1 VTFLWP
7 AAFGLYPV
15 VAVLAAAYIWRSRRS
30 ARQYV
35 RFSSLGLVAQ
45 AAAAGGPQWHR
56 HVPAGLYLGAISTV
70 ILSVA
75 RPVASV
81 PYPDD
86 QTSVMLCIDVSGS
99 MDMRDIEPTRLG
111 AAKRAAKQFIQA
123 LPPRAKVGLVS
134 FSDRATLVAVP
145 TTHHAALAGAIDR
158 LATQSATAIGD
169 GILAAVYA
177 LPGRERAPGG
187 GRSAA
192 PSAGQAPA
200 DPDQLPP
207 AAVVLLTDGENNTGT
222 SPADAAL
229 VARRL
234 RVKVYTVGIG
244 TTAAATEPLDE
255 QGLRDIAATTGGAY
269 YRATSAPEL
278 VRVYR
283 TLGRA
288 VAWPW
293 RPTEVS
299 GPASLAAAVLL
310 LVALLSSHRK
320 DRIF

>member
-1 VTFLWP
+1 MTFLWP

-15 VAVLAAAYIWRSRRS
+15 VALLAAVYIWRSRRS

-75 RPVASV
+75 RPVASI

-86 QTSVMLCIDVSGS
+86 QTSVILCLDVSGS
-99 MDMRDIEPTRLG
+99 MDMHDIEPSRLD
-111 AAKRAAKQFIQA
+111 AAKRAAKQFVRG

-134 FSDRATLVAVP
+134 FSDRATLIAVP
-145 TTHHAALAGAIDR
+145 TTHHAALEGAIDR

-169 GILAAVYA
+169 GILTSVYA
-177 LPGRERAPGG
+177 LPGRGRATDG
-187 GRSAA
+187 GRTVVPPADQA
-192 PSAGQAPA
+192 PSN
-200 DPDQLPP
+200 PDQLPP

-222 SPADAAL
+222 NPRDAAL
-229 VARRL
+229 VAQRF

-244 TTAAATEPLDE
+244 TTAATAEPLDE
-255 QGLRDIAATTGGAY
+255 QALRDIAATTGGAY

-278 VRVYR
+278 VSVYR
-283 TLGRA
+283 ALGRA

-293 RPTEVS
+293 RPTEIS
-299 GPASLAAAVLL
+299 GPASLTAALLL
-310 LVALLSSHRK
+310 LVALLSSHSK